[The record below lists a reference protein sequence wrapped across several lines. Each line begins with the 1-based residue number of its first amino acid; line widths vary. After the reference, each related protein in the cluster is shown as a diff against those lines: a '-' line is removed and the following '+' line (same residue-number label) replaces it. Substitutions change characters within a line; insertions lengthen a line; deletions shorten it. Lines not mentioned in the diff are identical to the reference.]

1 MQAQEAERNDDCP
14 DGAPAHAAASDPGTQ
29 TVQAQR
35 PVRLLVVD
43 DEEDIEALFRGRFRK
58 ELRRGDYVLSFSSD
72 PIQALKMV
80 DENPDLEVLI
90 TDLNMPQM
98 NGLELLT
105 EVAKFQRPL
114 KTIVLTAY
122 NDLGNIRAA
131 MMRGA
136 FDFQVKPL
144 DVEDLQATISKAV
157 AMVRQLQDGEEARR
171 HASELARQNRRV
183 EDIFGRYV
191 SEEVKAH
198 LLACPE
204 GHQGGERRTLT
215 VLMADIRGF
224 TRMSE
229 TLSPEGVVQVLNGY
243 LARAT
248 DVILRWNGTINEI
261 LGDGLLVFF
270 GAPISDGIATQHA
283 VAAALELQLAMN
295 ELNASHREQGLP
307 ELAIGIGVHTGE
319 AVVGTIGSRR
329 RQKYTAIGK
338 NVNLVA
344 RIEAHTVGGQVL
356 VSDSAYGEI
365 CDIASTLGSF
375 QVQVKGF
382 TDPVVV
388 HDVRGLAGMYDIQL
402 PSADRTLTRLAEPR
416 PIDVALI
423 KDKIVGRRHPAEVIA
438 SGEEAVRI
446 RTELVVSPFDDLMLD
461 VAGGEVFA
469 KVVECDVQRGV
480 CDLLAVYTSVTDDV
494 RRALIATAVVNRAEV
509 VRS

>member
-1 MQAQEAERNDDCP
+1 MQAHTVGNGEHSHGTSESV
-14 DGAPAHAAASDPGTQ
+14 AASSPGATAVATPQ
-29 TVQAQR
+29 

-43 DEEDIEALFRGRFRK
+43 DEEDVEALFKGRFRK
-58 ELRRGDYVLSFSSD
+58 ELQRGEYVLSFSTD

-80 DENPDLEVLI
+80 DESPDIEVLI

-105 EVAKFQRPL
+105 EVAKFRRPL

-144 DVEDLQATISKAV
+144 DLEDLRTTISKAV
-157 AMVRQLQDGEEARR
+157 TIVRELQAGED
-171 HASELARQNRRV
+171 ARQRATELTKHSRRV

-191 SEEVKAH
+191 SEEVKQH

-204 GHQGGERRTLT
+204 GHRGSERLTLT

-224 TRMSE
+224 TRLAE
-229 TLSPEGVVQVLNGY
+229 TLSPERVVQVLNGY
-243 LARAT
+243 LERAT
-248 DVILRWNGTINEI
+248 DIMFRWNGTINEI

-270 GAPISDGIATQHA
+270 GAPISDGDATANA
-283 VAAALELQLAMN
+283 VAAALELQLAMD
-295 ELNASHREQGLP
+295 EVNASHREQGLP
-307 ELAIGIGVHTGE
+307 ELAIGVGVHTGE

-344 RIEAHTVGGQVL
+344 RIESHSVGGQVL
-356 VSDSAYGEI
+356 VSDSAYDEI
-365 CDIASTLGSF
+365 RHIASTLGSF
-375 QVQVKGF
+375 QVRVKGF
-382 TDPVVV
+382 TDSIVV
-388 HDVRGLAGMYDIQL
+388 HDVRGLAGKYNLHL
-402 PSADRTLTRLAEPR
+402 PGASRTLTPLAVPW
-416 PIDVALI
+416 PIGMSVVEN
-423 KDKIVGRRHPAEVIA
+423 KVVGTQHPAAVTA
-438 SGEEAVRI
+438 SCEGAVRV
-446 RTELVVSPFDDLMLD
+446 RTELAVSLFDDLMLD
-461 VAGGEVFA
+461 AAGGEVFA
-469 KVVECDVQRGV
+469 KVVECEVQAGV
-480 CDLLAVYTSVTDDV
+480 RDLLAVYTSDAEDF
-494 RRALIATAVVNRAEV
+494 RRALDAMVGVNRAEI